1 MGHAGVFT
9 VLVSSNWGHMGV
21 YKKDKAGT
29 KWRVVIHLGDGN
41 RQDWIVEG
49 SNKDAVAFEAR
60 KRVELEAGKLP
71 EFRAAPTF
79 SDFCSLRY
87 KPFAEVRL
95 KARTWKNRTY
105 TIANLVAYFGS
116 YRLTE
121 IKRPLVEQYQN
132 QRIKDKV
139 KASTIN
145 DEIKVLRLIMRYA
158 LANGVTCG
166 KVDFPD
172 LPVRGKR
179 KIKAW
184 TKEEVATLLR
194 SIHERSPDVFGLV
207 LFLLNTGCRKGEAL
221 ALEWHNVDLR
231 KRMIRI
237 EPSEEWQPKDNE
249 AREIP
254 ISDRVLLYF
263 NAMHKHKRWVFPSDT
278 GERYAFW
285 PQRAFDRA
293 RKAAGLKGGPH
304 MTRHTYASH
313 FLTKQPDL
321 YLLAEILGHT
331 YTTVTDLYAH
341 LLPDH
346 LARALNAV
354 DFGIDLV

>member
-1 MGHAGVFT
+1 
-9 VLVSSNWGHMGV
+9 MGV
-21 YKKDKAGT
+21 YKKGPN
-29 KWRVVIHLGDGN
+29 KWRVVIYLGTGK
-41 RQDWIVEG
+41 REDWIVEG
-49 SNKDAVAFEAR
+49 TKDDARSFEAR
-60 KRVELEAGKLP
+60 KRVELEAGTLP
-71 EFRAAPTF
+71 EFRTAPTF
-79 SDFCSLRY
+79 SDFYRLQY

-105 TIANLVAYFGS
+105 TLANLDAHFGS

-132 QRIKDKV
+132 ARLKEV
-139 KASTIN
+139 KPSTIN
-145 DEIKVLRLIMRYA
+145 DEVKVLRTIMRYA
-158 LANGVTCG
+158 IANGVPCG

-184 TKEEVATLLR
+184 TADEVAALLSSVR
-194 SIHERSPDVFGLV
+194 ERSPHIYGLV

-231 KRMIRI
+231 RRLIRI
-237 EPSEEWQPKDNE
+237 EPNEEWQPKDDE
-249 AREIP
+249 PREIP
-254 ISDRVLLYF
+254 ISDHLLLYF
-263 NAMHKHKRWVFPSDT
+263 NAMHKHKRWVFPADT

-285 PQRAFDRA
+285 PQLAFDRA

-304 MTRHTYASH
+304 ATRHSFATH
-313 FLTKQPDL
+313 FLKKQPDL
-321 YLLAEILGHT
+321 FLLAKVLGHSDI
-331 YTTVTDLYAH
+331 TVTKLYSH

-346 LARALNAV
+346 LERALNAV
-354 DFGIDLV
+354 DFGLDLV